1 MLLQTI
7 LNRVHKQRLFVYGK
21 ARLIEGPMP
30 ELEVD
35 LRPRAKSRAR
45 CSGCGQRA
53 AGYDR
58 LAARRFQF
66 VPVLG
71 IPTFLVYAMRRVTC
85 PACGVQV
92 EAVPWASGKQ
102 RATDACA
109 WFLARWARR
118 LSWKET
124 AAIFQV
130 SWDRVFRS
138 VEMAVEWGR
147 ERRDLEGVQSIG
159 VDEIAWQRGHRY

>member
-1 MLLQTI
+1 MALRHVIAGILEGGNGVLLQTI

-21 ARLIEGPMP
+21 ARLIEGPIP

-35 LRPRAKSRAR
+35 LRPRANSR
-45 CSGCGQRA
+45 
-53 AGYDR
+53 
-58 LAARRFQF
+58 
-66 VPVLG
+66 
-71 IPTFLVYAMRRVTC
+71 
-85 PACGVQV
+85 
-92 EAVPWASGKQ
+92 
-102 RATDACA
+102 
-109 WFLARWARR
+109 ARWARR

-124 AAIFQV
+124 ATVFQV

-147 ERRDLEGVQSIG
+147 ERRDLEGVCSIG

>member
-21 ARLIEGPMP
+21 ARLLEGPIP
-30 ELEVD
+30 ELEVA
-35 LRPRAKSRAR
+35 LRPRANSRAR

-53 AGYDR
+53 PGYDR
-58 LAARRFQF
+58 LATRRFQF

-85 PACGVQV
+85 PACGVKV

-102 RATDACA
+102 RATDAFA

-124 AAIFQV
+124 AVIFQV

-138 VEMAVEWGR
+138 VEMAVTWGR